1 MTSSQTTPTAIN
13 RFAFGLPA
21 PRWREA
27 QRSGNLGGKPGH
39 QHCLHP
45 RIFGSTEPP
54 LRCCTLGCIDGCH
67 PEASD
72 LSMSLWRWKKYWT
85 HFRTK
90 RFRNLFCSHWD
101 SAWCMSPMKLQ
112 MKTWNGPSMPY
123 RFKLKLCFQQ
133 LCNTAVSG
141 PGLTKLKIFKP
152 FSNQSIPHF
161 GSFGKLL
168 PIPSCPPFNLG
179 WLRHTPIIA
188 SGVPQD
194 SHHLRFAKCFRCHTE
209 NQAIQAS
216 TRATLRTEAR
226 ILRANK
232 MLESFAVT
240 ATLLIWEE
248 NTQELTIHSDLIEVH
263 LKFLIVCFNCL
274 RAKTVCREGTNWA
287 QRCTP
292 CVKTHQMRA
301 NC

>member
-1 MTSSQTTPTAIN
+1 MTSSQTTPTVIN
-13 RFAFGLPA
+13 RFAFGFPA
-21 PRWREA
+21 PKWREA

-45 RIFGSTEPP
+45 IWRDSKDFWINRNLPP
-54 LRCCTLGCIDGCH
+54 RCCTLGCIDGCH

-72 LSMSLWRWKKYWT
+72 LSLSLWRCKKLDWIG
-85 HFRTK
+85 TK

-168 PIPSCPPFNLG
+168 PIPSCPSPLT
-179 WLRHTPIIA
+179 LVD
-188 SGVPQD
+188 SG
-194 SHHLRFAKCFRCHTE
+194 
-209 NQAIQAS
+209 
-216 TRATLRTEAR
+216 TR
-226 ILRANK
+226 
-232 MLESFAVT
+232 
-240 ATLLIWEE
+240 
-248 NTQELTIHSDLIEVH
+248 Q
-263 LKFLIVCFNCL
+263 
-274 RAKTVCREGTNWA
+274 
-287 QRCTP
+287 
-292 CVKTHQMRA
+292 
-301 NC
+301 